1 MTKHLILAILIL
13 ALGACSKDDGSLI
26 PNIYT
31 GTASALKNGKEW
43 SSLAYFEV
51 MNSYN
56 PKTFILRTDVYN
68 DSGIWR
74 ETFDI
79 RRILPNFDIQEIT
92 STDNQNTLDLL
103 SAGYGT
109 LIEDGDVV
117 GDIYELDTTAT
128 NNFIQITNYNSERA
142 EIKGKFN
149 VSLVLTRDDGYGDV
163 PPQTLEFTNGE
174 FTVKVEREWFE

>member
-13 ALGACSKDDGSLI
+13 ALGACSKDDGSNTEVI
-26 PNIYT
+26 GN
-31 GTASALKNGKEW
+31 ASALKNGIEW
-43 SSLAYFEV
+43 
-51 MNSYN
+51 NSYIN
-56 PKTFILRTDVYN
+56 YFSKNKPFNIGFDIGIVKYNEEGLPREGLSFFRLLNNFDSQAIYLTNSQIEN
-68 DSGIWR
+68 DSTGVFYS
-74 ETFDI
+74 T
-79 RRILPNFDIQEIT
+79 IL
-92 STDNQNTLDLL
+92 
-103 SAGYGT
+103 
-109 LIEDGDVV
+109 EDGDVL